1 MKITRFNKGYSIRL
15 TENEMGILRAMEA
28 LTGGDM
34 LWGILNADQR
44 RSLTRRDVGGKKKIL
59 RLDADKRT
67 EYAKQEDP
75 EQCG

>member
-34 LWGILNADQR
+34 LWGILNTSQR
-44 RSLTRRDVGGKKKIL
+44 RALTRRDSESKKRIF